1 MGRRLKGNRIYDD
14 NRKWERKGG
23 NNVRMNVSDGRVKN
37 DFEWDCLVFWKKDW
51 GMEKKRR
58 MKKKEVE
65 RRF

>member
-37 DFEWDCLVFWKKDW
+37 DFEWDCLVF
-51 GMEKKRR
+51 
-58 MKKKEVE
+58 
-65 RRF
+65 